1 MSGFLGS
8 GWAFPIRITPEGQ
21 IARSATDAEPDGAV
35 AGAVRM
41 ILSTSPGERVMRPDY
56 GCAVQDHVFA
66 LVDSGTAGQISQSV
80 REALAEWE
88 PRIDVLDVTTT
99 PDPLRPRQLWI
110 EVVYQVR
117 SSNSRVN
124 LVYPFYLE

>member
-8 GWAFPIRITPEGQ
+8 GWAFPIRLAGDGTIL
-21 IARSATDAEPDGAV
+21 RSPEPDGAV
-35 AGAVRM
+35 DDAIRM
-41 ILSTSPGERVMRPDY
+41 ILSTTPGERVMRPDY
-56 GCAVQDHVFA
+56 GCTISEYVFG
-66 LVDSGTAGQISQSV
+66 LVDSGTTGQISQAV

-88 PRIDVLDVTTT
+88 PRIDVVDVTTT
-99 PDPLRPRQLWI
+99 QDPQDPRRLSVAI
-110 EVVYQVR
+110 TYQIR